1 MPETVGLTWN
11 RHRNFCA
18 SQSKV
23 SFLLA
28 INFVPRVRFY
38 SVFIIL
44 GRLGHEWRGWRYYC
58 SVVVFFLLLVL
69 VWCFRAY
76 SLIGI
81 IFAICSVFIVFF
93 FVCSYLFWSL
103 CNFYN
108 IVTTVFLCGLF
119 VYLFVCLYVCWLFL
133 CFLIFFVCL
142 LFCLFT
148 YLLFY
153 P

>member
-1 MPETVGLTWN
+1 MPETVGVTWN
-11 RHRNFCA
+11 RHQNFCA

-28 INFVPRVRFY
+28 INFCPPGEILAAFL
-38 SVFIIL
+38 IL

-58 SVVVFFLLLVL
+58 SVGVFFFAVDVGVVFSRLFVDRNNFCNLL
-69 VWCFRAY
+69 CFY
-76 SLIGI
+76 
-81 IFAICSVFIVFF
+81 CVF

-103 CNFYN
+103 CNFYS